1 MYAPVEYRNS
11 IPCLCNHLMLAG
23 KVNATAKAKAKGKA
37 NEKEAK
43 AKAKEEKAKEKE
55 AKAKAKE
62 AKVKAK
68 EAKEKAKL
76 ETGGRGK
83 EPAIDFGCLLQNMP
97 AILDGTFAPIAIM
110 RITAPCVNHHPPHS
124 QHSKS
129 MNSVATRR
137 QLIWRREAL
146 KQANLS

>member
-1 MYAPVEYRNS
+1 M
-11 IPCLCNHLMLAG
+11 
-23 KVNATAKAKAKGKA
+23 NATAKAKAKGKA

-43 AKAKEEKAKEKE
+43 AKAKEEKAKKKE

-62 AKVKAK
+62 EKAQKREAKAKAK
-68 EAKEKAKL
+68 EEKAQKREAKAKAEDDMAKSKL

-83 EPAIDFGCLLQNMP
+83 EPAINFGRLLQQLP

-124 QHSKS
+124 QHLKG
-129 MNSVATRR
+129 MKYMATMR
-137 QLIWRREAL
+137 QLLWRRDAL
-146 KQANLS
+146 KQGKLS

>member
-1 MYAPVEYRNS
+1 M
-11 IPCLCNHLMLAG
+11 
-23 KVNATAKAKAKGKA
+23 NATAKAKAKGKA
-37 NEKEAK
+37 KKKEAK
-43 AKAKEEKAKEKE
+43 AKAKEEKAKKQE
-55 AKAKAKE
+55 AKAKE
-62 AKVKAK
+62 EKA
-68 EAKEKAKL
+68 KAKL
-76 ETGGRGK
+76 ESGGRGK